1 MSEANEHKPGFGVR
15 IKRVLDH
22 FGITA
27 YKLGKDIDF
36 SNAAIGNMLSEKTNP
51 SYEFLT
57 RLMDLYPTLN
67 GNWLLMGRGDMFVD
81 PSIRPKSHRTHPPDL
96 LEAKNE
102 IINLQNKNIK
112 MMEEKLKELSEE
124 LREYRAAGRLLKES
138 GTRRSGESK
147 NRGER

>member
-1 MSEANEHKPGFGVR
+1 MSICKYRAGKAMPSFEFFE
-15 IKRVLDH
+15 
-22 FGITA
+22 
-27 YKLGKDIDF
+27 KLVTRYPAVNLNWLIGKD
-36 SNAAIGNMLSEKTNP
+36 GE
-51 SYEFLT
+51 
-57 RLMDLYPTLN
+57 
-67 GNWLLMGRGDMFVD
+67 MFID

-124 LREYRAAGRLLKES
+124 LREYRAAGRLLKEP